1 MAREHNNA
9 NMLAM
14 GARVIGAEV
23 GKQIAEKFLTTEFK
37 ADHENHPRRV
47 AKILALEE
55 QEE

>member
-14 GARVIGAEV
+14 GARVIGTEV

-37 ADHENHPRRV
+37 SDHENHPRRV
-47 AKILALEE
+47 AKLLEIDD
-55 QEE
+55 EE